1 MHMKTGLIIFFF
13 FAVQAT
19 GQTVDELTESL
30 TKGIESDSL
39 KVVRIYDWVTKNI
52 VYDNHFIRNRVEGD
66 TMLLQEPYNVVPRKK
81 AVCSGYSKLIKTMC
95 RQVGIQS
102 EIVYGWT
109 KDYRGAF
116 DQQEHAWNVVKI
128 NENWYV
134 LDATWG
140 ASGSDV
146 VKKYFLT
153 DPSVFLENHFP
164 HDPMWQLTDKPIG
177 FDCFSKRKQCFDDE
191 KIVFNY
197 RDTIEA
203 WLEKDSLARMF
214 DFGQRALRFFPNDV
228 EAIRDMANAHS
239 GEALIAYNGY
249 FKIREAALL
258 KKKEVV
264 GRKEALAL
272 IDKAESHLLQ
282 AQELY
287 QRLTT
292 FARKGQLT
300 DAHFNRDLMAENL
313 LRLAEERKSIA
324 QIFRK

>member
-1 MHMKTGLIIFFF
+1 MKIGLIIFLF
-13 FAVQAT
+13 FAVQTT

-30 TKGIESDSL
+30 TKGIENDSL
-39 KVVRIYDWVTKNI
+39 KVVNIYDWVTKNI
-52 VYDNHFIRNRVEGD
+52 VYDNRFIRNRVEGD
-66 TMLLQEPYNVVPRKK
+66 TTLLQEPYNVVARKK

-95 RQVGIQS
+95 RQVGIES

-109 KDYRGAF
+109 KDFRGAF

-128 NENWYV
+128 KKEWYL

-140 ASGSDV
+140 ASGADA

-153 DPSVFLENHFP
+153 DPSVFLENHYP
-164 HDPMWQLTDKPIG
+164 HDPMWQLTDNPIG
-177 FDCFSKRKQCFDDE
+177 FDCFSKRKQCVDDK
-191 KIVFNY
+191 KIGFSY

-203 WLEKDSLARMF
+203 WSKKDSLSKMF
-214 DFGQRALRFFPNDV
+214 DFGQRALRYFPNDV

-239 GEALIAYNGY
+239 GEALIAYNFY
-249 FKIREAALL
+249 FNIRQAVLSKNEA
-258 KKKEVV
+258 VS
-264 GRKEALAL
+264 RKDALAL
-272 IDKAESHLLQ
+272 IDKAEAHLLQ

-287 QRLTT
+287 ERLTT

-313 LRLAEERKSIA
+313 RRLAEERKTVA
-324 QIFRK
+324 QIFKK